1 VNTGNAEQPAA
12 QPRAA
17 SHPSAEAPKGPS
29 SPSRVETAVQDRQEP
44 GPNVRQTVQESPER
58 PRSEDQ
64 PKGNGSQAQRPAA
77 PQRPSIERPNL
88 QEQKPQEK
96 KAAGPGN
103 GPTAKS
109 AEQDQQNSN
118 GQSKDGREEQP
129 AEARAGTEAGATARG
144 KTGKQSPWTAA
155 YAQHTAVRTSEEAPS
170 APPPDQPKPGA
181 SQQPSNQQR
190 PQPSSGGPANG
201 GPTIESSATAATAP
215 KPDVATSPASAE
227 PSAPIAIPV
236 WDPPPPTQRK
246 QSLFARLG
254 LGKKAAQA
262 EAESE
267 VGQPEDHSVTPP
279 ATQAPAAS
287 TSAAPRPPAGAGAS
301 TGATAAMGTAAP
313 QVGTPAQSKPAQSEP
328 AESKPA
334 ESKPAQ
340 SKPAQ
345 PKPAPPKPAQPAAAQ
360 PTPAEPKP
368 EGQAPRP
375 TAPGHVVGAAA
386 AAGLSAAGPTQVRPQ
401 PPGQPSIPPQGRVQ
415 DNTGRTPPAQGD
427 AGPGSAPQARMQA
440 APVDPAARM
449 PSATMRPGAAGPIPM
464 PAPVQA
470 FKEANTSTGQSVPV
484 QTAVTHPPGAVAPDH
499 HLAKPKVGVARRT
512 RKARLR
518 LSRLDP
524 WSVMKTSFLF
534 SIAAGIML
542 VVAVYS
548 IWAVLS
554 TSHLFDSINEI
565 VRSVVST
572 PGDTT
577 PFRIQEYI
585 NTQKVMG
592 VSALIA
598 CVDVVIFT
606 ALATLGSFLYNLAAT
621 MLGGLEITLAED

>member
-1 VNTGNAEQPAA
+1 
-12 QPRAA
+12 
-17 SHPSAEAPKGPS
+17 
-29 SPSRVETAVQDRQEP
+29 
-44 GPNVRQTVQESPER
+44 
-58 PRSEDQ
+58 
-64 PKGNGSQAQRPAA
+64 
-77 PQRPSIERPNL
+77 
-88 QEQKPQEK
+88 
-96 KAAGPGN
+96 
-103 GPTAKS
+103 
-109 AEQDQQNSN
+109 
-118 GQSKDGREEQP
+118 
-129 AEARAGTEAGATARG
+129 
-144 KTGKQSPWTAA
+144 
-155 YAQHTAVRTSEEAPS
+155 
-170 APPPDQPKPGA
+170 
-181 SQQPSNQQR
+181 
-190 PQPSSGGPANG
+190 
-201 GPTIESSATAATAP
+201 
-215 KPDVATSPASAE
+215 
-227 PSAPIAIPV
+227 
-236 WDPPPPTQRK
+236 
-246 QSLFARLG
+246 
-254 LGKKAAQA
+254 
-262 EAESE
+262 
-267 VGQPEDHSVTPP
+267 
-279 ATQAPAAS
+279 
-287 TSAAPRPPAGAGAS
+287 
-301 TGATAAMGTAAP
+301 
-313 QVGTPAQSKPAQSEP
+313 
-328 AESKPA
+328 
-334 ESKPAQ
+334 
-340 SKPAQ
+340 
-345 PKPAPPKPAQPAAAQ
+345 
-360 PTPAEPKP
+360 
-368 EGQAPRP
+368 
-375 TAPGHVVGAAA
+375 
-386 AAGLSAAGPTQVRPQ
+386 
-401 PPGQPSIPPQGRVQ
+401 
-415 DNTGRTPPAQGD
+415 
-427 AGPGSAPQARMQA
+427 
-440 APVDPAARM
+440 
-449 PSATMRPGAAGPIPM
+449 M